1 MNFNTYKIVYEG
13 KAKILYNS
21 DNPDHLI
28 QFFKDDATANNAEKH
43 DVIKSKGILNNLI
56 SEFLMTELNKKG
68 ISTHFIKR
76 INDRE
81 QLIKRVYIIPVELV
95 IRNIASGSLVKRY
108 DIEEGKKLTKPLI
121 EFFYKNDKLNDPLLI
136 EDHLIEF
143 KLANQEEINI
153 MKNNALRANNI
164 LKTIFRDVGVKLIDF
179 KLEFGKINSKDRKEI
194 IIADEISPDNC
205 RLWDEKT
212 NQKLDKD
219 IFRKNLGNLIDGY
232 KEVAKRLGIKKINL
246 I

>member
-68 ISTHFIKR
+68 IPTHFIKR

-143 KLANQEEINI
+143 KLA
-153 MKNNALRANNI
+153 L
-164 LKTIFRDVGVKLIDF
+164 IF
-179 KLEFGKINSKDRKEI
+179 
-194 IIADEISPDNC
+194 
-205 RLWDEKT
+205 
-212 NQKLDKD
+212 
-219 IFRKNLGNLIDGY
+219 
-232 KEVAKRLGIKKINL
+232 
-246 I
+246 